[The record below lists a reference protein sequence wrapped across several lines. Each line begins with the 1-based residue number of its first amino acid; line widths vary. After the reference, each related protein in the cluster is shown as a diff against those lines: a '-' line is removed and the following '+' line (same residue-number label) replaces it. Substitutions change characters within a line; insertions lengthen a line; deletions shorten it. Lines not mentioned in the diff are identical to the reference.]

1 MIKRIK
7 IETDKLFTDITDEVS
22 GFASD
27 WSSSGIVN
35 IFSPHT
41 TMAVWLTEKEI
52 LHLLDIRFFL
62 DSLAPKSKTPEG
74 TQKNVKYFHDII
86 SLREDVPA
94 DERVN
99 GHSHIRHLFFNSS
112 ETVPVENGNLLL
124 GEWKRIFAVELDPV
138 RKRSIVCSFIKS

>member
-52 LHLLDIRFFL
+52 LH
-62 DSLAPKSKTPEG
+62 
-74 TQKNVKYFHDII
+74 
-86 SLREDVPA
+86 
-94 DERVN
+94 
-99 GHSHIRHLFFNSS
+99 
-112 ETVPVENGNLLL
+112 
-124 GEWKRIFAVELDPV
+124 
-138 RKRSIVCSFIKS
+138 

>member
-22 GFASD
+22 GFASG
-27 WSSSGIVN
+27 WGSSGIVN